1 MDLTG
6 GFTLGLPLRP
16 VGYLLLAGY
25 AGSALLVLLRGRHGR
40 EPDGS
45 EPSRLLLGLLL
56 LASPLAALV
65 LRVQLQAPAALAPP
79 GQPLPPAGPAAS
91 VLGVLPWL
99 LAAGPAGGRGRTGGH
114 NAEIQA

>member
-40 EPDGS
+40 EPDGP

-65 LRVQLQAPAALAPP
+65 LRV
-79 GQPLPPAGPAAS
+79 
-91 VLGVLPWL
+91 
-99 LAAGPAGGRGRTGGH
+99 
-114 NAEIQA
+114 

>member
-25 AGSALLVLLRGRHGR
+25 AGSALLGLLRGRHGR
-40 EPDGS
+40 EPDGP

-79 GQPLPPAGPAAS
+79 GQPLAPAGPMAS
-91 VLGVLPWL
+91 VLGALPWL
-99 LAAGPAGGRGRTGGH
+99 LAAGFLVSAAIGVYVLFRR
-114 NAEIQA
+114 